1 MAPNLYRPNGH
12 IHYSILFFVCFS
24 VSVFYIL
31 ILFQL
36 EEHESKNPLGV
47 KNVSLNEF
55 KRETNF
61 HRQAQAAVLEGL
73 ARLKAIGVVT
83 KRPEDYFAE
92 MAKSDSHMQKVVIQ
106 YFLIVLCYDPITIYS
121 YLLYT
126 VLWRNKM
133 VDTFV
138 IVLIIII
145 FSFNFV
151 CFLLNL

>member
-1 MAPNLYRPNGH
+1 MVL
-12 IHYSILFFVCFS
+12 S
-24 VSVFYIL
+24 VLVFYIL

-36 EEHESKNPLGV
+36 EEHESKNPLSG

-92 MAKSDSHMQKVVIQ
+92 MAKSDSHMQKVSIQ
-106 YFLIVLCYDPITIYS
+106 YLCYCLRYELQSINANT
-121 YLLYT
+121 
-126 VLWRNKM
+126 
-133 VDTFV
+133 
-138 IVLIIII
+138 
-145 FSFNFV
+145 
-151 CFLLNL
+151 

>member
-1 MAPNLYRPNGH
+1 MAPNLYRPND
-12 IHYSILFFVCFS
+12 ICITVFYYFLFFS
-24 VSVFYIL
+24 VLLFYIK

-92 MAKSDSHMQKVVIQ
+92 MAKSDSHMQKVIIQ
-106 YFLIVLCYDPITIYS
+106 YFLIVFML
-121 YLLYT
+121 
-126 VLWRNKM
+126 
-133 VDTFV
+133 
-138 IVLIIII
+138 
-145 FSFNFV
+145 
-151 CFLLNL
+151 